1 MKRIYGRRPVEEFFR
16 SKPDPSAV
24 RRIYVSTSLP
34 KKFMAILLPFMKGM
48 KDRIEERPRAEL
60 DKICDGNH
68 QGIVVEVTDAG
79 ALASVQAA
87 GSLRRPDPARTIR
100 EALENHPGL
109 YVLTDRIQDAQNL
122 GSLIRSAEALG
133 AMALI
138 VTGKGV
144 RPNEVS
150 DRISAGGSQHLPV
163 FIMANPDGLLR
174 DAMDRQYWV
183 LAAAGR
189 PDDEH
194 QSGAE
199 SLAAEPEE
207 KYGSDYAL
215 EIDINDD
222 GEHDEPDDEENG
234 DDQAGS
240 DEDGRAGQDEL
251 AGRRAKRSN
260 ETILAEFGRGRAKQI
275 SIAKGKGSGP
285 VYLWTDEVDELP
297 ENGRYIL
304 MIGHEGEGLKRS
316 LIERSDYVISIPMH
330 GRLSSLNAAVAG
342 AILIERILSVRPPLR
357 YD

>member
-34 KKFMAILLPFMKGM
+34 EKFMAILLPFMKGM
-48 KDRIEERPRAEL
+48 KDRIERRPRAEL

-87 GSLRRPDPARTIR
+87 GGLRRPDPARTIR

-163 FIMANPDGLLR
+163 FVMTNPDGLLR
-174 DAMDRQYWV
+174 DAMERQYWL

-194 QSGAE
+194 QSG
-199 SLAAEPEE
+199 SNWPAAEPEV
-207 KYGSDYAL
+207 KYKSDYAL
-215 EIDINDD
+215 EIDLNDDDEEDDD
-222 GEHDEPDDEENG
+222 GEHEDE
-234 DDQAGS
+234 DDQARG
-240 DEDGRAGQDEL
+240 EDGRAERNEI
-251 AGRRAKRSN
+251 ARRSN
-260 ETILAEFGRGRAKQI
+260 ETIPAGSKRGRTKQI
-275 SIAKGKGSGP
+275 SMAKGRGSGP

-330 GRLSSLNAAVAG
+330 GRLNSLNAAVAG
-342 AILIERILSVRPPLR
+342 AILIERILSVRPPQR

>member
-24 RRIYVSTSLP
+24 RRIYVSASLP

-79 ALASVQAA
+79 AMASVQAA
-87 GSLRRPDPARTIR
+87 GGLRRPDPARTIR

-163 FIMANPDGLLR
+163 FVMANPDGLLR

-189 PDDEH
+189 PDDED
-194 QSGAE
+194 QSGADL
-199 SLAAEPEE
+199 LAAEPEE

-215 EIDINDD
+215 EIDISDD
-222 GEHDEPDDEENG
+222 GD
-234 DDQAGS
+234 
-240 DEDGRAGQDEL
+240 QDEL

-260 ETILAEFGRGRAKQI
+260 ETILAEFGKGRSKQI
-275 SIAKGKGSGP
+275 TSGKGKDGGP